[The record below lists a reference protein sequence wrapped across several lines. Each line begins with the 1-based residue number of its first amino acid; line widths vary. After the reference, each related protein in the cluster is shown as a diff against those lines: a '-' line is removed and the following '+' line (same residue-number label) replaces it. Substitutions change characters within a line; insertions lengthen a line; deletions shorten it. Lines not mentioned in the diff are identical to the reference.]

1 MQKQKVVALQKHKTD
16 NSRRTR
22 QQKQIELTQVSRK
35 QIGEEI
41 QKAEAE
47 NRSEKSEI

>member
-1 MQKQKVVALQKHKTD
+1 MQAEGISYRSIKQII
-16 NSRRTR
+16 SRRTR
-22 QQKQIELTQVSRK
+22 QQKQIEPTQVSRK

-47 NRSEKSEI
+47 NRSEKSEV